1 MVRKVHTKEE
11 KSLHAD
17 TITAFLQCRINFDS
31 HDFAVGKLFFQT
43 LQVLHHVGIASRQM
57 PRDLPQAF
65 ERKVTH
71 LNTFVKPA
79 RPTDNV
85 RDEIVNGNISWAEN
99 VGQS

>member
-1 MVRKVHTKEE
+1 MVRKVHTKEQ

-17 TITAFLQCRINFDS
+17 TITAFLQSRVNFDS
-31 HDFAVGKLFFQT
+31 HDFAVFQT
-43 LQVLHHVGIASRQM
+43 LQLLHHLGIASSQISG
-57 PRDLPQAF
+57 DLPQAF

-71 LNTFVKPA
+71 LNKFAKPA

-85 RDEIVNGNISWAEN
+85 RAEIVNANISWAEN